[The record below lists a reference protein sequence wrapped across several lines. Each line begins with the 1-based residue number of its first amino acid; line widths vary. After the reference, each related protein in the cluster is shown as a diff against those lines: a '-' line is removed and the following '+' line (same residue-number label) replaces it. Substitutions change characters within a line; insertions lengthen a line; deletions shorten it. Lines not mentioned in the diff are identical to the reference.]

1 MLFTIKKIVEINTAG
16 NIKFESNV
24 LTAAVAP
31 VITGFSTLPDV
42 APPIAMSSGISIG
55 RSICIVYV
63 IVLTAFLHKLK
74 AKAFQNRVVALVE
87 NGSWAPSAARTMKAI
102 LEPMKN
108 LRMVEPVVSI
118 RSTLKPETEAQLE
131 ALADAILAAK

>member
-1 MLFTIKKIVEINTAG
+1 
-16 NIKFESNV
+16 
-24 LTAAVAP
+24 
-31 VITGFSTLPDV
+31 
-42 APPIAMSSGISIG
+42 
-55 RSICIVYV
+55 
-63 IVLTAFLHKLK
+63 
-74 AKAFQNRVVALVE
+74 
-87 NGSWAPSAARTMKAI
+87 MKAT

>member
-1 MLFTIKKIVEINTAG
+1 M
-16 NIKFESNV
+16 
-24 LTAAVAP
+24 
-31 VITGFSTLPDV
+31 
-42 APPIAMSSGISIG
+42 
-55 RSICIVYV
+55 
-63 IVLTAFLHKLK
+63 HKLK